1 MRVRPTLPLYK
12 AKQSVPSRLL
22 EAGQQTKM
30 TIPLEIAS
38 LGGEFASANDGD
50 INLLVIFHG

>member
-12 AKQSVPSRLL
+12 AKQSVPSRGL
-22 EAGQQTKM
+22 EAGQNKM
-30 TIPLEIAS
+30 TIPLEVAS
-38 LGGEFASANDGD
+38 LGGELASANDGD